1 MTYDTSCTR
10 APSVSF
16 ADELADLP
24 GAGTMHR
31 TVLAVDNVP
40 AVAPPPDTTPVI
52 LPPPEPPPLDM
63 LSALDCLPEADQ
75 AAFAR
80 RIIKDDV
87 WESEPGRPRDIP
99 AHASRIIFPRG
110 TPVPPPL
117 ICQRTVIQYNIPLD
131 KARRPKPTYFPQ
143 GSIMDPSLL
152 VRPASPT
159 TPFEF
164 PFDVPHGTPLPG
176 FGDYVPHETTMES
189 VTRVVR
195 LPRVFGLKGDELS
208 YAKVTRAAI
217 PMDAIDN
224 PSLMDGGANICITGV
239 MSLLVDVETIPPLPI
254 SVATKSGSISLDDCC
269 TKRGLIPLQLSDGS
283 VYYQPCYY
291 CKNATETIISPE
303 AIVAASDTLVH
314 WTQQG
319 HKGDAPGCIRF
330 TSDSGLYSISL
341 VLEKRDGLYYCPT
354 DVFTVDRDPIG
365 HGLPVIRRVA
375 APDPP
380 PIPRRSKRY
389 IPVTPDSLTESEV
402 WMLRLGSPGEDQL
415 DLLPGNVLGVP
426 PGFHYHPFRFVDWK
440 EEARIQKQ
448 AAMRSAE
455 RTSECRRRFYMDF
468 GFMRAST
475 SNYTQPSKTTDRVV
489 ASYDG
494 FSAYLL
500 VVDEASRYMWVF
512 LTQSKS
518 PPMEIIDT
526 FLTRFGHERGGS
538 IRTDQG
544 GELARSFALSD
555 KVLRSHNYVMEPTGA
570 DSPSQNGA
578 VEIYNN
584 KLAIRAR
591 TLLYGSGLP
600 AKYWSAA
607 LLHSVY
613 LNNRLVH
620 TVTKKT
626 PFEGF
631 YGAKP
636 DIRHLKLFGSRV
648 CVKRSGSR
656 RSKLDRHDFKGIFLG
671 YSATDHNIVYLDLDS
686 GVVKR
691 SHHAKFDEA
700 WYLQP
705 SRPPAAQLLYSLGVA
720 PDETSCSADGIEPVT
735 EMESDFRN
743 PGTVEKVVV
752 PWPPIQAPDPPT
764 KCWDIPDR
772 CMMLPLPLNNLPTP
786 PTEKRQYAA
795 RAARTQMKS
804 SYKKIRGTKLD
815 FDLTRDDMATIYMS
829 PDPYFE
835 AFEQPIDL
843 RKVDLD
849 KHATTGLNLY
859 ETDGRIYLA
868 SMSPGTSAAKIP
880 DWRTRIRGAW
890 LIKIGESVISSIAD
904 AQQAIKTLVSEGSPS
919 TVLLFAHPEIRPNL
933 SHNGLPIVSSAPFTQ
948 HIHDQMNN
956 RWEFTTVAEYLRS
969 SAPAYQ
975 QVDSGGVLNVVN
987 RVMKLTR
994 GKLLKQPDWS
1004 EWQDSEYLQ
1013 LNQYYDQGMFG
1024 APQWV
1029 DKDASVFHTV
1039 WTYAVKALDRR
1050 KKARFACDGSPRSGQ
1065 ARILDETYA
1074 NCVDQT
1080 SSRLFYAIAA
1090 AENLLIYG
1098 ADVSNAFAEAPPP
1111 KQGFY
1116 IYPDRAFNE
1125 WWVNHKKQPPLEDG
1139 MVIPILSAMQG
1150 HPESPRLWEKHADAI
1165 LKEIGLT
1172 PTTHEPCLYSG
1183 NIDGKRV
1190 IFKRQVD
1197 DFAVATPDE
1206 RTATILLDMIDDKLT
1221 IPMKRQGF
1229 LDMYNGIDVMQT
1241 RDYIKIS
1248 SKSFIEKI
1256 CEKYLNTWMQNF
1268 TSTDDRPTPLPTD
1281 PTWYK
1286 KFNAATGD
1294 PCPKAQAKLAKTMQ
1308 LTYRCGVGELIWA
1321 MTTTRPDVA
1330 FTSVKL
1336 SQATSAPE
1344 EHHYHGVKHALK
1356 YLYSTRDD
1364 GIYFWRTAP
1373 RTEFKEGPT
1382 PVINSNKQDL
1392 MLEKRP
1398 IHAATN
1404 VYAYADSD
1412 WATCVKTRRSF
1423 GGAVIR
1429 LAGGTIAYKTKFQPT
1444 VAGSSTEAEFMAAY
1458 DTGKMILFVRSVL
1471 WDLGIPQEAATTLYE
1486 DNDAC
1491 TAMGN
1496 AQKPTTRTRHMDI
1509 KYFSIC
1515 EWVERDLM
1523 HLERI
1528 DTSINMADHFT
1539 KALNRALFHRHADFL
1554 LGHVPPTYSP
1564 VYRQIVG
1571 TYSSDSVAYDRCV
1584 PESFTT
1590 PMCAVAARVHAPVPE
1605 DYTDNPWVWV
1615 VTGMVSPIHMP
1626 EASWIVGG
1634 C

>member
-1 MTYDTSCTR
+1 MSAPTGDLSPAAALQVSSSR
-10 APSVSF
+10 APSFSF
-16 ADELADLP
+16 ALDV
-24 GAGTMHR
+24 T
-31 TVLAVDNVP
+31 TI
-40 AVAPPPDTTPVI
+40 PPKA
-52 LPPPEPPPLDM
+52 LPPPEPPPTVDM
-63 LSALDCLPEADQ
+63 EDVLASVPTEDRS
-75 AAFAR
+75 AFALR
-80 RIIKDDV
+80 MIEDDILD
-87 WESEPGRPRDIP
+87 STPRRPRDMIAP
-99 AHASRIIFPRG
+99 ATRIIFP
-110 TPVPPPL
+110 TNTPPVPPPITHRAL
-117 ICQRTVIQYNIPLD
+117 VAYNIPLD
-131 KARRPKPTYFPQ
+131 KARRTPHVYFPQ
-143 GSIMDPSLL
+143 GSIMDPGLL

-164 PFDVPHGTPLPG
+164 PFDIPHDTPQTG
-176 FGDYVPHETTMES
+176 FGDYVPHGDTMDS
-189 VTRVVR
+189 VTRVVG
-195 LPRVFGLKGDELS
+195 LPRVFGLKGDEQS
-208 YAKVTRAAI
+208 YAKVTRAALPI
-217 PMDAIDN
+217 DAIDN

-239 MSLLVDVETIPPLPI
+239 LSLLVDVVSIPPLPI

-269 TKRGLIPLQLSDGS
+269 TKRGLIPLELSDGA

-354 DVFTVDRDPIG
+354 DVFTVDHDPVR
-365 HGLPVIRRVA
+365 HGLPVIRRVV
-375 APDPP
+375 APVPP
-380 PIPRRSKRY
+380 PIPRRSRRY
-389 IPVTPDSLTESEV
+389 VPVTPDSLTESEV

-455 RTSECRRRFYMDF
+455 RTTECRRRFYMDF
-468 GFMRAST
+468 GFMRASN
-475 SNYTQPSKTTDRVV
+475 SNYTQPTKTTDRVV
-489 ASYDG
+489 LSYDG

-500 VVDEASRYMWVF
+500 IVDEASRYMWVF

-518 PPMEIIDT
+518 PPIDIIDT
-526 FLTRFGHERGGS
+526 FLSRFGHERGGS

-555 KVLRSHNYVMEPTGA
+555 KVLRSHNYVLEPTGA

-600 AKYWSAA
+600 AKYWSSA
-607 LLHSVY
+607 LIHSVY
-613 LNNRLVH
+613 LHNRLVH
-620 TVTKKT
+620 KVTKKT

-671 YSATDHNIVYLDLDS
+671 YSATDHNIMYLDLDS

-700 WYLQP
+700 WYLQQA
-705 SRPPAAQLLYSLGVA
+705 RPPAAQLLYSLGVA
-720 PDETSCSADGIEPVT
+720 TEDVSYSADGLVQEPPPQ
-735 EMESDFRN
+735 SDFRL

-752 PWPPIQAPDPPT
+752 PWPPLPVPTLPT
-764 KCWDIPDR
+764 KCWAIPDR
-772 CMMLPLPLNNLPTP
+772 SMMLPLPLNNLPMPMPATAHRP
-786 PTEKRQYAA
+786 STA
-795 RAARTQMKS
+795 RAARTQAHS
-804 SYKKIRGTKLD
+804 SRTKARDTRVD
-815 FDLTRDDMATIYMS
+815 FTIAREDIAMIYMS
-829 PDPYFE
+829 PDPYFD
-835 AFEQPIDL
+835 AFEQPMDL
-843 RKVDLD
+843 RNFDLN
-849 KHATTGLNLY
+849 KHVTAGLNLY
-859 ETDGRIYLA
+859 EADGRIYLA
-868 SMSPGTSAAKIP
+868 SMSPGTPAAKIP
-880 DWRTRIRGAW
+880 DWRSRIRGAW
-890 LIKIGESVISSIAD
+890 LIKVGDSVVSSIAD
-904 AQQAIKTLVSEGSPS
+904 ATQAFQSLVHDGPPS
-919 TVLLFAHPEIRPNL
+919 TILLFAHPEIRPNL

-956 RWEFTTVAEYLRS
+956 RWEFTSVAEYLRS
-969 SAPAYQ
+969 STPSYQ
-975 QVDSGGVLNVVN
+975 QVDSGGVLNMVN

-1004 EWQDSEYLQ
+1004 DWQESEYLQ
-1013 LNQYYDQGMFG
+1013 LNQYYDQGLFG
-1024 APQWV
+1024 TPQWV
-1029 DKDASVFHTV
+1029 DEDASVFHTV
-1039 WTYAVKALDRR
+1039 WTYAIKALDHR
-1050 KKARFACDGSPRSGQ
+1050 KKARFTCDGSPRSGQ

-1116 IYPDRAFNE
+1116 IYPDQAFKE
-1125 WWVNHKKQPPLEDG
+1125 WWVNHRKQPPLEDG

-1165 LKEIGLT
+1165 LQELGLT

-1183 NIDGKRV
+1183 VIDGKRV

-1197 DFAVATPDE
+1197 DFALAVPDE
-1206 RTATILLDMIDDKLT
+1206 RTATILLDMIDEKLT

-1256 CEKYLNTWMQNF
+1256 CDKYLITWMQNF

-1286 KFNAATGD
+1286 KFNAAIGD
-1294 PCPKAQAKLAKTMQ
+1294 PDPKIQAKLAQNMQ
-1308 LTYRCGVGELIWA
+1308 LSYRCGVGELIWA
-1321 MTTTRPDVA
+1321 MTTTRPDMA
-1330 FTSVKL
+1330 FASVKL
-1336 SQATSAPE
+1336 SQANSAPA

-1364 GIYFWRTAP
+1364 GIYFWRTSP
-1373 RTEFKEGPT
+1373 RPEFKEGPI
-1382 PVINSNKQDL
+1382 PIINSNKQDL
-1392 MLEKRP
+1392 LLDNRP
-1398 IHAATN
+1398 NHDAKT

-1554 LGHVPPTYSP
+1554 LGHVPPIYSP
-1564 VYRQIVG
+1564 VYRNIVG
-1571 TYSSDSVAYDRCV
+1571 TYTTDNIAYERFV

-1590 PMCAVAARVHAPVPE
+1590 PTCAAAARVHAPLPE
-1605 DYTDNPWVWV
+1605 DYEENPWIWV
-1615 VTGMVSPIHMP
+1615 VIGMVSPIHI
-1626 EASWIVGG
+1626 A
-1634 C
+1634 

>member
-1 MTYDTSCTR
+1 VTYDTSCPR
-10 APSVSF
+10 APSVYF

-52 LPPPEPPPLDM
+52 LPPPEPPPMDM
-63 LSALDCLPEADQ
+63 LSALDCLPEADH

-164 PFDVPHGTPLPG
+164 PFDVPHSTPLPG
-176 FGDYVPHETTMES
+176 FGDYVPHEATMES
-189 VTRVVR
+189 VTRVVG

-354 DVFTVDRDPIG
+354 DVFTVDRDPIR

-620 TVTKKT
+620 TITKKT

-735 EMESDFRN
+735 DMESDFRN

-1183 NIDGKRV
+1183 NIDGTRV

-1336 SQATSAPE
+1336 SQATSAPD

-1392 MLEKRP
+1392 MLENRP

-1605 DYTDNPWVWV
+1605 DYTDNPWLWV

-1626 EASWIVGG
+1626 EASRIVGG

>member
-1 MTYDTSCTR
+1 M
-10 APSVSF
+10 
-16 ADELADLP
+16 
-24 GAGTMHR
+24 
-31 TVLAVDNVP
+31 
-40 AVAPPPDTTPVI
+40 
-52 LPPPEPPPLDM
+52 DM
-63 LSALDCLPEADQ
+63 LSALDCLPEADH

-164 PFDVPHGTPLPG
+164 PFDVPHSTPLPG
-176 FGDYVPHETTMES
+176 FGDYVPHEATMES
-189 VTRVVR
+189 VTRVVG

-354 DVFTVDRDPIG
+354 DVFTVDRDPIR

-620 TVTKKT
+620 TITKKT

-735 EMESDFRN
+735 DMESDFRN

-1183 NIDGKRV
+1183 NIDGTRV

-1336 SQATSAPE
+1336 SQATSAPD

-1392 MLEKRP
+1392 MLENRP

-1605 DYTDNPWVWV
+1605 DYTDNPWLWV

-1626 EASWIVGG
+1626 EASRIVGG